1 LTATPPPADEARSA
15 QGLPPV
21 QAPWPGQQAPAFAPQ
36 GSAPPSSAP
45 PSAKSS
51 TQANVDRATAITE
64 DLIDRGAPWSARTTW
79 TIVLAEAIV
88 AGILGLIFLFKPLG
102 GSSTTLQLVGIV
114 LLVGALISAFQLWRH
129 MVRPDLETLAAFRA
143 GSGVTVGLVVIV
155 ATFLTAVT
163 DAVSAALAVVVGIGF
178 IVFGLTGVATSF
190 VRRQSAAPLPAI
202 ALIVNAGLALAGV
215 VLMLAGA
222 AGPSAVSGIF
232 NLLGI
237 LLIVAGL
244 GLGGYS
250 YLLRQQE
257 MSGVRR

>member
-1 LTATPPPADEARSA
+1 LTATPPPADEARSN
-15 QGLPPV
+15 QVPPPA
-21 QAPWPGQQAPAFAPQ
+21 APWPGQQPPPQPAPTWQAPA
-36 GSAPPSSAP
+36 APP
-45 PSAKSS
+45 AKSG
-51 TQANVDRATAITE
+51 TQANVDRATAVTE

-79 TIVLAEAIV
+79 TIVLTEGIV

-102 GSSTTLQLVGIV
+102 GSSTTLQIVGII
-114 LLVGALISAFQLWRH
+114 LLIGALLTAFQLWRH

-155 ATFLTAVT
+155 ATFFTAVT
-163 DAVSAALAVVVGIGF
+163 DSVTAALAVVVGIGF
-178 IVFGLTGVATSF
+178 IIFGGTGIAASF
-190 VRRQSAAPLPAI
+190 VRRQSDSPLPVV
-202 ALIVNAGLALAGV
+202 ALIINAALALAGA
-215 VLMLAGA
+215 VLMFAGA
-222 AGPSAVSGIF
+222 GGPGAVSGIF

-244 GLGGYS
+244 GLGGYA